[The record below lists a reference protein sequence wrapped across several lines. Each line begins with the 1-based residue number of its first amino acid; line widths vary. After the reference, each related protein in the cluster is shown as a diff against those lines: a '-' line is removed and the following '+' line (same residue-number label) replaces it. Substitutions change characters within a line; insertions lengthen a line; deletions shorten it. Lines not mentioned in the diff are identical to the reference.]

1 MGVFVKDR
9 RGRYRYL
16 NKRWGEALGRRT
28 GKCLGKTDL
37 DLWPPEVA
45 ASLLKGDSGALAS
58 KGSLEVVRSSSEPDG
73 TARYWVVAKFP
84 IGRSATRRSIGGVAV
99 DLTQHILAEEK
110 LARLNRIHA
119 MLSKVNRTLA
129 QTPVPQ
135 VLFDDA
141 CRTAIEDGGFRMA
154 WIGLVDP
161 TSGLVRPVAKSG
173 FDDGFLDGV
182 KSSLVDQP
190 DGQSPTSLAIRERAY
205 SISNDIERDQSLG
218 PWRTKAYV
226 RGYRSCASFP
236 IMRGGRVMG
245 ALTLYSGEKGFFG
258 EEEIH
263 LLSEMCADIST
274 ALERVERERERSST
288 DEKLDAYST
297 HLEDM
302 LEDRSRRIREAERM
316 ATIGRTALMVG
327 HDLRN
332 PLQSITYALYQIR
345 DVLDGLPDV
354 PSAPRKKA
362 SVAVATIDSQIRYM
376 DKIVSDLH
384 DYAKPLVLEPIEVD
398 LAALVKDTLSG
409 IDVPKSVR
417 VSVEVEDGAHRL
429 KVDPTMMTR
438 AFACLIN
445 NAIDA
450 MPRGGDLRVSAV
462 EADGMV
468 SVSFEDS
475 GIGISKENLSKLST
489 PFFTT
494 KPRGM
499 GFGLAIS
506 RRIVEAHGGSV
517 LFESIVG
524 RGTTVTVNIPLG
536 PPVKPE
542 RDEAGGMGRLMRFRR
557 LRGP

>member
-1 MGVFVKDR
+1 
-9 RGRYRYL
+9 
-16 NKRWGEALGRRT
+16 
-28 GKCLGKTDL
+28 
-37 DLWPPEVA
+37 
-45 ASLLKGDSGALAS
+45 
-58 KGSLEVVRSSSEPDG
+58 
-73 TARYWVVAKFP
+73 
-84 IGRSATRRSIGGVAV
+84 
-99 DLTQHILAEEK
+99 
-110 LARLNRIHA
+110 
-119 MLSKVNRTLA
+119 
-129 QTPVPQ
+129 
-135 VLFDDA
+135 
-141 CRTAIEDGGFRMA
+141 
-154 WIGLVDP
+154 
-161 TSGLVRPVAKSG
+161 
-173 FDDGFLDGV
+173 
-182 KSSLVDQP
+182 
-190 DGQSPTSLAIRERAY
+190 
-205 SISNDIERDQSLG
+205 
-218 PWRTKAYV
+218 
-226 RGYRSCASFP
+226 
-236 IMRGGRVMG
+236 
-245 ALTLYSGEKGFFG
+245 
-258 EEEIH
+258 
-263 LLSEMCADIST
+263 
-274 ALERVERERERSST
+274 
-288 DEKLDAYST
+288 
-297 HLEDM
+297 
-302 LEDRSRRIREAERM
+302 
-316 ATIGRTALMVG
+316 
-327 HDLRN
+327 
-332 PLQSITYALYQIR
+332 
-345 DVLDGLPDV
+345 VLDGLPDV